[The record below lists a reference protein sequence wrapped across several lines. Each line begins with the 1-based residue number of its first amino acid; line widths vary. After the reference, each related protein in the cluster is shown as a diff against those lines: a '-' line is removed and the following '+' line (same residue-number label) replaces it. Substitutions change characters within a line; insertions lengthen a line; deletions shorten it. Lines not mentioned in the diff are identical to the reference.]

1 MITNFDFKKKFGQNF
16 ISDKNLLNAIADDA
30 GVDAQTQV
38 LEIGA
43 GAGTL
48 TEVLA
53 DKAEKVVS
61 IEIDKDLKPYLELV
75 RAKHP
80 NVEFIF
86 GDFMRIDRAEI
97 ESHFDK
103 TYAVVANLPYYIT
116 TPIIF
121 RLLEENFNIS
131 SMTLMVQKEVAER
144 FVANTSSKE
153 YGAVSVMLQS
163 MCDITVTRI
172 VNRSMF
178 FPQPKVDSAVV
189 NLKINPSK
197 YDIPNRDM
205 FAKVV
210 KSAFMWRRKTLN
222 NCLQMGFD
230 LEKAEV
236 EKIIATAGLK
246 NQVRGEKLSVDDYIK
261 LSVAVESHLTEK
273 D

>member
-16 ISDKNLLNAIADDA
+16 ISDKNLLNAIACDA
-30 GVDAQTQV
+30 GVDSQTQV

-53 DKAEKVVS
+53 EKAEKVVS
-61 IEIDKDLKPYLELV
+61 IEIDKDLKPYLQLV
-75 RAKHP
+75 QANHP

-86 GDFMRIDRAEI
+86 GDFMRIDKAEI

-103 TYAVVANLPYYIT
+103 TFAVVANLPYYIT

-121 RLLEENFNIS
+121 RLLEEKFNIC

-144 FVANTSSKE
+144 FGATPNSKE

-163 MCDITVTRI
+163 MCDISVTRI
-172 VNRSMF
+172 VNRNMF
-178 FPQPKVDSAVV
+178 FPQPNVDSAVV
-189 NLKINPSK
+189 NLKLNLNK
-197 YDIPNRDM
+197 YDIPNREM

-222 NCLQMGFD
+222 NCLQMGFA

-236 EKIIATAGLK
+236 EQIIATAGLK

-261 LSVAVESHLTEK
+261 LSVAVENHLNTK
-273 D
+273 N

>member
-16 ISDKNLLNAIADDA
+16 ISDKNLLNAIAIDA
-30 GVDAQTQV
+30 CVDENSQV

-53 DKAEKVVS
+53 EKAEKVVS

-75 RAKHP
+75 RASHK
-80 NVEFIF
+80 NVDFIF
-86 GDFMRIDRAEI
+86 GDFMRIDKAEI

-103 TYAVVANLPYYIT
+103 TYSVVANLPYYIT

-121 RLLEENFNIS
+121 RLLEDKFNIS

-144 FVANTSSKE
+144 FAADCNSKE

-163 MCDITVTRI
+163 MCDITITRI
-172 VNRSMF
+172 VKRDMF
-178 FPQPKVDSAVV
+178 FPQPNVDSAVV
-189 NLKINPSK
+189 HLELNPTK
-197 YDIPNRDM
+197 YNIPNREM

-210 KSAFMWRRKTLN
+210 KAAFMWRRKTLN

-230 LEKAEV
+230 LEKTEV
-236 EKIIATAGLK
+236 EQIIANAGLK
-246 NQVRGEKLSVDDYIK
+246 NQVRGEKLSVDDYIS
-261 LSVAVESHLTEK
+261 LSVVVEKFLNEK
-273 D
+273 N